1 MSDESARFSDAVALA
16 TADENALLRQSLAGA
31 FSLAAEAEAAAFRR
45 ELTRVV
51 AQAARHGTPAALLDI
66 RLTGLSEAPGV
77 ESGARAVAE
86 LLAELIRATD
96 FLART
101 GECRFGLLLDHLDQ
115 DSAIDAADRLVR
127 CITVGVPGARA
138 VIAVTGILAGDS
150 VADVL
155 ARAERNMAAAQAE
168 A

>member
-1 MSDESARFSDAVALA
+1 MSDESARFTDAAALA
-16 TADENALLRQSLAGA
+16 ASDENVLLRQSLAGA
-31 FSLAAEAEAAAFRR
+31 FGLAAEAEAAAFRR

-51 AQAARHGTPAALLDI
+51 AQAARHGTPAALLEI
-66 RLTGLSEAPGV
+66 HLTGLTEGPG
-77 ESGARAVAE
+77 SAGSARAVSE

-101 GECRFGLLLDHLDQ
+101 GDRRFGLILDHLDQ

-127 CITVGVPGARA
+127 CITVAVPGAHA
-138 VIAVTGILAGDS
+138 VISVTGILAGDS
-150 VADVL
+150 LADVL
-155 ARAERNMAAAQAE
+155 ARAERNMAAAEAE

>member
-1 MSDESARFSDAVALA
+1 MSDESARFTAAAALPA
-16 TADENALLRQSLAGA
+16 ADENALLRQSLAGA
-31 FSLAAEAEAAAFRR
+31 FGLAAEAEAAAFRR

-66 RLTGLSEAPGV
+66 RLSGLSEAPG
-77 ESGARAVAE
+77 SAGSARAVAD

-101 GECRFGLLLDHLDQ
+101 GEGRFGLILDHLDQ

-127 CITVGVPGARA
+127 CIAVGVPGARA
-138 VIAVTGILAGDS
+138 LIAVTGILAGDS
-150 VADVL
+150 LADVL
-155 ARAERNMAAAQAE
+155 ARSERNMAAAEAE